1 MLLVLKTHTVAVEEV
16 DAGQDIERMT
26 TTKQSSTTYRSLL
39 FPAVA
44 TPTPAAS
51 IRYDK
56 IK

>member
-26 TTKQSSTTYRSLL
+26 TTKHNLSPLLRSII
-39 FPAVA
+39 A